1 MKELRATM
9 KRVASEQG
17 NHFPE
22 WVLDRIGTEVM
33 VGNRIAMG
41 PGLAPPRFRWASY
54 VDALMLPL
62 STVAE
67 RTTPDNRVLYP
78 LEERLLRRYLA
89 DLHLQQ
95 VPPTL
100 DQYLRAV
107 VTPTL
112 ERQRKEGC
120 IAVKF
125 EAAYLRKLDFDDASA
140 DVARRVYARYA
151 SGGTPTHA
159 EYKTLQD
166 YLFRQIAREAGRLGM
181 AVHIH
186 SYEGGGG
193 FYRVAGGDPLLLEPA
208 FNDSTLRGTHFV
220 IVHGGGIFANQ
231 AGAMLG
237 KPNVYLDMS
246 ALTLVHSPSTL
257 AAILR
262 GWLTQWPDRVP
273 FGTDASPPARCR
285 LGARGVD
292 RDDHGEAG
300 ARDRTHRHDAGTARS
315 PVARRGDRDDGDAR
329 ECVEA
334 VWTWPEAMTV
344 CFTSRHLTAPLS
356 SMLDHAPHFDAT
368 SAAQLARDLYGLD
381 AKATAL
387 TSERDQNFL
396 LETASGDRV
405 VLKIANA
412 LEEPAMIDAQQQ
424 AMSHLAPVLDVVPR
438 VIATRSG
445 AIITAVV
452 APGDRHHLVWAVTH
466 LPGVPLATVRRRTP
480 ALLEDFGRRIGALSQ
495 GLSDF
500 DHPAIH
506 RDFHWDLAK
515 GRQVVGEHRSL
526 IDDVARRDDRCAY
539 RAIRS

>member
-1 MKELRATM
+1 MRVRTFVIAMLFTLCGSAAAYAQSPVDSSLAAFIANIRAVDNHTHVNSVSPADSDFDALPLDGLLPADSPMRLRPESPTWLAAYRALYGYKYGDLSEPHMKELRATM

-62 STVAE
+62 STAAE

-78 LEERLLRRYLA
+78 LEERLLRRYLT
-89 DLHLQQ
+89 DLHLKQ

-100 DQYLRAV
+100 DQYLRV
-107 VTPTL
+107 IVTPTL
-112 ERQRKEGC
+112 ERQRKDGC

-262 GWLTQWPDRVP
+262 GWLTQWPDRVL
-273 FGTDASPPARCR
+273 FGTDAFATGP
-285 LGARGVD
+285 
-292 RDDHGEAG
+292 
-300 ARDRTHRHDAGTARS
+300 DAGWELAAW
-315 PVARRGDRDDGDAR
+315 VATTTGRQALAIALTGMMRDGEITRLRAEEIATMVMRGNA
-329 ECVEA
+329 
-334 VWTWPEAMTV
+334 
-344 CFTSRHLTAPLS
+344 SK
-356 SMLDHAPHFDAT
+356 
-368 SAAQLARDLYGLD
+368 LYGL
-381 AKATAL
+381 
-387 TSERDQNFL
+387 
-396 LETASGDRV
+396 G
-405 VLKIANA
+405 LK
-412 LEEPAMIDAQQQ
+412 P
-424 AMSHLAPVLDVVPR
+424 
-438 VIATRSG
+438 
-445 AIITAVV
+445 
-452 APGDRHHLVWAVTH
+452 
-466 LPGVPLATVRRRTP
+466 
-480 ALLEDFGRRIGALSQ
+480 
-495 GLSDF
+495 
-500 DHPAIH
+500 
-506 RDFHWDLAK
+506 
-515 GRQVVGEHRSL
+515 
-526 IDDVARRDDRCAY
+526 
-539 RAIRS
+539 